1 MVRKHKHKH
10 KQRVLSNGTCVRL
23 VMGKRVVRVMCVTKL
38 GRELVIRLSRKTW
51 RNDLRAMFE
60 MAFKDTAKDTL
71 LLG

>member
-1 MVRKHKHKH
+1 MVRKHKKH

-51 RNDLRAMFE
+51 RDDLRAMFE